1 MRTWKVF
8 QKLTNKVYYKNPLEP
23 LAYKVKLSFWMLI
36 CIQKLLDNT
45 FLINMTPV
53 TLIFAT
59 GDMKY
64 GVFFLVPTVQSFFF
78 LISN

>member
-1 MRTWKVF
+1 
-8 QKLTNKVYYKNPLEP
+8 
-23 LAYKVKLSFWMLI
+23 MLI

>member
-1 MRTWKVF
+1 
-8 QKLTNKVYYKNPLEP
+8 
-23 LAYKVKLSFWMLI
+23 MLI

-64 GVFFLVPTVQSFFF
+64 GFFFLVPTVQSFFF
-78 LISN
+78 NFKLNLQNLILILLVITNLRRGSWLYNFENT